1 MISIIIP
8 VYNSE
13 SYLDECIKSV
23 LCQTYKDFELLLIDD
38 GSTDKS
44 LEILS
49 SWESKDDR
57 INLIV
62 QENSGASSARNH
74 GLNEAKGE
82 WVVFIDSDDI
92 VSPNYLLDLHEATL
106 KDSSIDLCIDGVSVY
121 RDGKWNEDWRFP
133 EKICSISD
141 AVFLFGEIKLH
152 KYGFSVGKLYRKN
165 IIENNNLRFDVN
177 VCIAED
183 MMFMVK
189 YIIAASQRTDSK
201 VVFIDKCNYNYYVRQ
216 GSLSTSSS
224 DFDKELYSYHE
235 FRNVITQLWEAF
247 NITDIKIK
255 RIMVSPIA
263 FYMDRCLNSIFQQP
277 IASNWNNKLE
287 LLDRND
293 YQKYKR
299 CKTKYESVL
308 KFLFVHRLWFLLR
321 LLWK

>member
-8 VYNSE
+8 VYNSD

-23 LCQTYKDFELLLIDD
+23 LCQTYQDFELILVDD
-38 GSTDKS
+38 GSTDHS
-44 LEILS
+44 LEILQR
-49 SWESKDDR
+49 WESKDDR

-92 VSPNYLLDLHEATL
+92 VSPNYLLDLYEATQ
-106 KDSSIDLCIDGVSVY
+106 KDSNIDLCIDGVSVY

-152 KYGFSVGKLYRKN
+152 KYGFSVGKLYRRE
-165 IIENNNLRFDVN
+165 IIENNNLKFDVK

-183 MMFMVK
+183 MMFMVN
-189 YIIAASQRTDSK
+189 YIMKASQKKTSK
-201 VVFIDKCNYNYYVRQ
+201 VAFIDKCNYLYFIRQ

-224 DFDKELYSYHE
+224 AIENELYSYHE
-235 FRNVITQLWEAF
+235 YRRIINQLF
-247 NITDIKIK
+247 CLFDIVDNKIK
-255 RIMVSPIA
+255 LIMISPIV
-263 FYMDRCLNSIFQQP
+263 FYADRCLNAIFQRP
-277 IASNWNNKLE
+277 ISPEWRDKLC
-287 LLDRND
+287 LIDREEYNR
-293 YQKYKR
+293 YKR
-299 CKTKYESVL
+299 CNSWFESVL
-308 KFLFVHRLWFLLR
+308 KFLFVHRFWCLLR
-321 LLWK
+321 LVR